1 MVILKGGVVKRELKM
16 MMSQIVE
23 FNDYRISP
31 DSAACLRPCH
41 EVRAISKL
49 KNWARPRISATQM
62 GINLNFRK
70 NMKVTTHHKACS
82 LFDLIVDIGSS
93 LGLWIGLSALGVF
106 DLFIQAG
113 DIINAFRPGTTKK
126 GIK

>member
-1 MVILKGGVVKRELKM
+1 M
-16 MMSQIVE
+16 MMSQIVD

-31 DSAACLRPCH
+31 ESKACLRPCH

-49 KNWARPRISATQM
+49 KNWVRPRHSATQM
-62 GINLNFRK
+62 AINLNFRK
-70 NMKVTTHHKACS
+70 YMKVTTHHKAYS

-106 DLFIQAG
+106 DLLIEAG
-113 DIINAFRPGTTKK
+113 DIINAFRSGMTKK
-126 GIK
+126 DIK